1 MENFARKIKLNIS
14 KNKKK
19 SGVRFVK
26 FDWVVLSDFLL
37 LDTRVNNVWGNFPP
51 FIFFGGKNN

>member
-14 KNKKK
+14 KKKK
-19 SGVRFVK
+19 SGVRFAK

-37 LDTRVNNVWGNFPP
+37 LDTRV
-51 FIFFGGKNN
+51 IFLPSFFSGGKIIEKENKY